1 MLSNS
6 HVNKHTIASII
17 IIFTIFFLS
26 SPAISSDVS
35 HLDQS
40 TELHSTE
47 ADMSNGDGHSN
58 DRSGD
63 LLDLLYR
70 FITFILVLIILFVVY
85 RKMKLKDFLTAR
97 GEEIKKRLDD
107 LKRDKEEAEN
117 RYKEV
122 ERRLKDFETKRQG
135 IIEQYKKEGLAEKEK
150 IITEAKERVRQIID
164 QSEMTI
170 QQEIESAR
178 NQLKQDV
185 IELAADRAR
194 EILASEMGE
203 DDQEKMVIEFVEK
216 VGKVN

>member
-6 HVNKHTIASII
+6 IVNKHTIASII
-17 IIFTIFFLS
+17 IIFTIFFLYNPVS
-26 SPAISSDVS
+26 SSDVS
-35 HLDQS
+35 HSDQS
-40 TELHSTE
+40 SEIHSTE
-47 ADMSNGDGHSN
+47 NDTSQGGGHSN

-70 FITFILVLIILFVVY
+70 FITFVLVLIILFVVY
-85 RKMKLKDFLTAR
+85 KKMKLKDVLTAR
-97 GEEIKKRLDD
+97 SEEIKKRLDD

-117 RYKEV
+117 RYKEM
-122 ERRLKDFETKRQG
+122 ERRLKDFETKRKD

-150 IITEAKERVRQIID
+150 IITEAKERVSQIID

-178 NQLKQDV
+178 NQLKQNV
-185 IELAADRAR
+185 IDLAAEKAR
-194 EILASEMGE
+194 EILAREMGE
-203 DDQEKMVIEFVEK
+203 DDQEKMVVEFVEK